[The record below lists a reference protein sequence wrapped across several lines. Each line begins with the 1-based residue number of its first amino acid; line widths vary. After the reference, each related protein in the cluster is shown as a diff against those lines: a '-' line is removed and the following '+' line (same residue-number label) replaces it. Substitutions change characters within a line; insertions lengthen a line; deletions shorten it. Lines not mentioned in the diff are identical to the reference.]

1 MTSPSTT
8 NGLIPAITRSN
19 SVLANLWEE
28 AVNEFITQTDLSEA
42 ERLSLGV
49 CDTPEAVFDVT
60 KYNWSRK
67 LNRKQLRNNQIAQ
80 KTVSQVLVL
89 FRVVDVALGLASAV
103 LIFTNR
109 SNPQAFPPVSIF
121 SGAIKILLQVCRLLQ
136 F

>member
-1 MTSPSTT
+1 MVFLKKKKKGVRDHSRLPLRRSSMTSPSNT
-8 NGLIPAITRSN
+8 NDLIPAITRSN
-19 SVLANLWEE
+19 VVLTNLWEE

-60 KYNWSRK
+60 RYNWSRK
-67 LNRKQLRNNQIAQ
+67 LTRKQLRNNQIAQ

-103 LIFTNR
+103 LIFYE
-109 SNPQAFPPVSIF
+109 
-121 SGAIKILLQVCRLLQ
+121 LL
-136 F
+136 